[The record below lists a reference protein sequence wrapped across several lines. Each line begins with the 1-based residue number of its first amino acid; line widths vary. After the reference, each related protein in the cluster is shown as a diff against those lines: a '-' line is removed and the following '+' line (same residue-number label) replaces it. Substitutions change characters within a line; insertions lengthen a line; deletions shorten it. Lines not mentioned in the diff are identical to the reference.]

1 MSNTFMR
8 HLKTIDQVMWK
19 QAGFL
24 RTEIYDN
31 ETKKKLDERLPLT
44 LLGYK
49 IVLDLGLF
57 KFRNFD
63 LGSNH

>member
-1 MSNTFMR
+1 MR